1 MPNGYQTDS
10 KCLNSICF
18 AIPVCLIISLEWG
31 PDLLLVNWYFQ
42 QIEWWIVSS
51 SQIHLKK
58 HLDIFFFSQNRCR
71 SKPNLSGLHAFRLKG
86 IICFNLQR
94 ISPTKVFSLGIF
106 KLFRFKGETMTNFRK
121 LLPNWPISWR
131 FSGLLII
138 KGNIL
143 EKTSLVL
150 VVFQIF

>member
-1 MPNGYQTDS
+1 MFCNSCLLDH
-10 KCLNSICF
+10 KCRMEARFISCK
-18 AIPVCLIISLEWG
+18 LIFSANWM
-31 PDLLLVNWYFQ
+31 VNRFQ
-42 QIEWWIVSS
+42 QPN
-51 SQIHLKK
+51 LFKK

-71 SKPNLSGLHAFRLKG
+71 SKPYLSGLHAFRIKG

-94 ISPTKVFSLGIF
+94 ISPTKVFSLEIF

-131 FSGLLII
+131 FSGLLIF

-143 EKTSLVL
+143 EKTSSVL

>member
-1 MPNGYQTDS
+1 M
-10 KCLNSICF
+10 
-18 AIPVCLIISLEWG
+18 
-31 PDLLLVNWYFQ
+31 VNRFQ
-42 QIEWWIVSS
+42 QPNPF
-51 SQIHLKK
+51 KK

-131 FSGLLII
+131 FSGLLNF

-143 EKTSLVL
+143 EKNKLSSCCLSDILGLRERLGTT
-150 VVFQIF
+150 F